1 MSNEKTQTQEPQ
13 TETAQ
18 TGTAQTETKQIRLP
32 SALPPEHVVVICTF
46 TGEPSEPRRFLC
58 GLRAQQYKAKKR
70 LGVPELVEKTF
81 GVTLTP
87 VHCAYIKEPH
97 METVADRKRF
107 YTRALGIVVV
117 YAHGEAD
124 SERFARM
131 CEFLIETLLQRK
143 MFKTVRVL
151 AGYELYWGERTK

>member
-13 TETAQ
+13 TEQ
-18 TGTAQTETKQIRLP
+18 ESKQIRLP
-32 SALPPEHVVVICTF
+32 SVLPPEHVVVICTF

-70 LGVPELVEKTF
+70 PGVPELVEEKL
-81 GVTLTP
+81 GVKLNP
-87 VHCAYIKEPH
+87 IYCAYIKEPH
-97 METVADRKRF
+97 VETVADRRRF
-107 YTRALGIVVV
+107 YTKALGIIVV

-124 SERFARM
+124 SDRFAKM

-151 AGYELYWGERTK
+151 AGYELYWGERSK